1 MSGKRSVLVVMLCVL
16 LAMSGCANIKDD
28 GTRTR
33 AEGAGTGAVIGAVAG
48 GILGQIIGGD
58 TKGTL
63 VGAAIGAAIG
73 GAGGYAYGDHVAG
86 QKAKYAQEEDWLDAC
101 IVQAQQKNQELVA
114 YNQDLRQ
121 QIATL
126 KQETAVLKKK
136 YKDKATRV
144 AKLKKKKAATD
155 TLLENANKELAS
167 ARQEL
172 EAQQSVKVEA
182 EKSGK
187 GDFAE
192 TLDGE
197 ISQLKSNIRELEKRT
212 EELASM
218 SASMSV

>member
-144 AKLKKKKAATD
+144 GKLKKKKAATD
-155 TLLENANKELAS
+155 TLLKNGNKALDS
-167 ARQEL
+167 ARLDARLQETGP
-172 EAQQSVKVEA
+172 A
-182 EKSGK
+182 ERRDSAPWRLRRANHRPASGR
-187 GDFAE
+187 A
-192 TLDGE
+192 L
-197 ISQLKSNIRELEKRT
+197 QL
-212 EELASM
+212 
-218 SASMSV
+218 